1 MHTWMAVLAYGN
13 LHTRQEEPSTYFQV
27 HRVVVLEVE
36 PEDSSHTVPGRSPIG
51 RKEVI
56 GVVAYAAVAGLAP
69 IASPAF
75 LL

>member
-1 MHTWMAVLAYGN
+1 MAVLAYGN

-56 GVVAYAAVAGLAP
+56 GVVA
-69 IASPAF
+69 
-75 LL
+75 

>member
-1 MHTWMAVLAYGN
+1 MAVLAYGN

-36 PEDSSHTVPGRSPIG
+36 PEDSNHIVPGRSPIG

-56 GVVAYAAVAGLAP
+56 GVVA
-69 IASPAF
+69 
-75 LL
+75 